1 MATTY
6 PRKHSRKQSKR
17 RSRTRKSKSKKR
29 SRKLKS
35 RSKKRSRRRKSRSR
49 KRKSMS
55 RRRKSRSRKRKS
67 RSRKRKSRSKTRLRG
82 GVKRSYPSIL
92 RKPKQNLKNRDN
104 IIWVDTAIVKRPI
117 ARKTIAIPQPPSPPK
132 SNVPRKLS
140 RKLF

>member
-49 KRKSMS
+49 
-55 RRRKSRSRKRKS
+55 RRQS

>member
-35 RSKKRSRRRKSRSR
+35 RSKKRSRRRKSR
-49 KRKSMS
+49 S

>member
-1 MATTY
+1 MVTTY

-35 RSKKRSRRRKSRSR
+35 RSKKR
-49 KRKSMS
+49 S

>member
-35 RSKKRSRRRKSRSR
+35 RSKKR
-49 KRKSMS
+49 S